1 MRRERDLRTEKTDRA
16 IRGAFLELLL
26 RKPVDRITVKEL
38 AERAE
43 INKGTFYLHYRDL
56 YDLYRR
62 LVEETAGKI
71 ADSFDPYPDLFRA
84 PEAFVDTFFFQQ
96 AGAMGESLTAG
107 ERALLSGRNIRFAAE
122 YPRCFLEAFKARIY
136 RAAPLPASEE
146 NDLRLEFLLTG
157 MLSVLI
163 RCRPDAWDGERRAR
177 FTARMAGVIRE
188 LFPEFCRGS

>member
-1 MRRERDLRTEKTDRA
+1 MRKERDLRAEKTDRA

-26 RKPVDRITVKEL
+26 KEL

-122 YPRCFLEAFKARIY
+122 YPRCFLEAFKARHY

-146 NDLRLEFLLTG
+146 NDHRLEFLLTG

-163 RCRPDAWDGERRAR
+163 RCRSDAWDGERRAR